1 MLKNSLLASALALSA
16 YTLSTTAEAGHKH
29 QGWYVGLEV
38 GATWIMDADIAAPL
52 VVPPVEAGF
61 DTGLA
66 LFGEIGYRWEN
77 NWRVAFEV
85 GRRDNDSNCFK
96 VGAACVPNILTGV
109 TQVSQMV
116 NVVHDVPLAEDT
128 TFSVGLG
135 VGGTYFDVDGAG
147 WADDGSYAF
156 AAQALF
162 QLSQA
167 LTDDVD
173 LVLSYRFMTLD
184 DPGLRH
190 VTYGPLDVET
200 ETHTVSIGLSF
211 DLHAD
216 APVAPVVASA
226 PPPAAPAPAP
236 RQFIVFFGY
245 NKFNLTREGQDI
257 VREAAASAMQQGFV
271 TILVTGHTDTSGS
284 SSYNQALSERRAE
297 SVRKALIA
305 QGIPAAG
312 IETTG
317 KGETI
322 LAVQTADREKEP
334 RNRRAEINL
343 N

>member
-38 GATWIMDADIAAPL
+38 GATWIMDADIEAPL
-52 VVPPVEAGF
+52 VTPAVAADF

-85 GRRDNDSNCFK
+85 GKRDNDANCFK
-96 VGAACVPNILTGV
+96 VGASCVANVLEG
-109 TQVSQMV
+109 VSQFSQML
-116 NVVHDVPLAEDT
+116 NAVHDVPLAEDT
-128 TFSVGLG
+128 TLSVGLG
-135 VGGTYFDVDGAG
+135 LGGTYFEVDGTG
-147 WADDGSYAF
+147 WTDDGSYAF
-156 AAQALF
+156 AAQALV

-167 LTDDVD
+167 LTEQVD

-190 VTYGPLDVET
+190 VTYGPLEFET
-200 ETHTVSIGLSF
+200 ETHTVSIGLSV
-211 DLHAD
+211 DLYAD
-216 APVAPVVASA
+216 AAAAPVVASA
-226 PPPAAPAPAP
+226 PPPAEPAPAP

-257 VREAAASAMQQGFV
+257 VREAAASAMQQGYV